1 MGDAFS
7 KVCEVFSFEKLNKH
21 QEDTIKYVVEKE
33 KAIFVNL
40 PTGFRKLLIYQALPI
55 VFSSVQ
61 STCEKYIVVVI
72 SPLTSAMKNQV
83 RGCLHDTACFIPVRV
98 HSSSLLWFCI
108 RLHDTST
115 KSHNGTSHTRDRC
128 EFIPGNCTGARF
140 SFRYENAFRC
150 HVNAVRSFAPA

>member
-33 KAIFVNL
+33 KDIFVNL

-72 SPLTSAMKNQV
+72 SPLTSSMKNQV
-83 RGCLHDTACFIPVRV
+83 RGCLHDTGASFIPVRV

-115 KSHNGTSHTRDRC
+115 KSHNGTSHTGASSSPVTVLERD
-128 EFIPGNCTGARF
+128 FHSGTKTH
-140 SFRYENAFRC
+140 SD
-150 HVNAVRSFAPA
+150 VM